1 MRKVL
6 QMDQREQ
13 AGSDSYNRFEYQVHW
28 IVCHII
34 QRLESKNQC
43 IVFCEYHDDMSELSN
58 RDSSDFEFYQ
68 IKTKEDPK
76 DWTIA
81 ELSKRELKSD
91 GSYKKTF
98 LGFIFYN
105 FMQFGEECSC
115 CHFVSNNPYDK
126 EILAWQACIED
137 EKDLKTENKILYHK
151 IKERLTD
158 EYRKDMPSDFNE
170 VFDRFIQSTYIYS
183 SDLQLKTYE
192 NQTKGTFFEYLSD
205 KKIPTDTANL
215 IFQQIL
221 NDVRKKCKEKIKAPI
236 SMKSLIQK
244 KGIQLPEISN
254 KISNKIGASGNYDEF
269 TSFLRENHFPNDQI
283 TKIVQAKTLHDMRW
297 LNIEDINYQECV
309 LSIRKSIGTYLNE
322 NDVVDIY
329 SMVEKCLNVLRQ
341 EKLLISS
348 LDESLIEVLF
358 YERKYNNA
366 RNK

>member
-34 QRLESKNQC
+34 QRLESKTQC
-43 IVFCEYHDDMSELSN
+43 IVFCEYHDDMSELPN

-105 FMQFGEECSC
+105 FMQFGEECSS

-137 EKDLKTENKILYHK
+137 EKDLKTENKTLYDK

-158 EYRKDMPSDFNE
+158 EYRTDMPSDFNE

-215 IFQQIL
+215 IFQQVL

-254 KISNKIGASGNYDEF
+254 KISYKIGAGGNYDEF
-269 TSFLRENHFPNDQI
+269 TSFLRDNQLPTDQI

-309 LSIRKSIGTYLNE
+309 LSIRKSISTYLNE

-329 SMVEKCLNVLRQ
+329 SMVEKCLNVLRH
-341 EKLLISS
+341 EKLMISS

-358 YERKYNNA
+358 YERKYINA